1 MAYAYIGTVPT
12 KTEAVQ
18 MTARFKGLVVVSG
31 IDAKGHYELSAATEN
46 NHIIDALVRAV
57 GR

>member
-12 KTEAVQ
+12 KAKAMQ
-18 MTARFKGLVVVSG
+18 MTARFKGLVIVSG
-31 IDAKGHYELSAATEN
+31 IDAKGRYELSAATEN
-46 NHIIDALVRAV
+46 ERIIDALIRAV